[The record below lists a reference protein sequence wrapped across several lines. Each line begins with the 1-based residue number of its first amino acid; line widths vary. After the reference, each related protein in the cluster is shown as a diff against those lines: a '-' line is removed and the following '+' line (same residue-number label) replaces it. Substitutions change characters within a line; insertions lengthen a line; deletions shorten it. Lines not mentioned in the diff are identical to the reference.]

1 MMTLSVIPGSPSL
14 PRPGRKSKAMK
25 SNLKL
30 QLIFTD
36 RVGIAADV
44 ASLLS
49 QQGVNIAFFEMDV
62 RGDRATIY
70 LDSEGS
76 QATDW
81 DLLLD
86 RLKTLADLREIFTIE
101 TLPQEERE
109 KRLQVALDSISDGIL
124 GIDNKGRVA
133 IINRVARN
141 ILGCNDLRVGSTNIR
156 DLNRADETL
165 EECLSGK
172 SFTNEKRNLITPSG
186 RFQFLASGKTIKDS
200 SGRIVG
206 AVEIMKDMQQ
216 IKELSTAVAPSN
228 QFSFSDMVGRSPA
241 IMEAIT
247 FAQKIAR
254 ADTVVSIHGESGTGK
269 ELFASAIHTESGRS
283 GLFVPIN
290 CAALPE
296 ALLESELFGYV
307 GGAFSGAE
315 KNGKTGLFEVAKD
328 GTIFLDEIA
337 EMPLSLQA
345 KMLRVIQE
353 KKVRKI
359 GGSHEIPINARIIT
373 ATNKNLAEMV
383 KKQMFREDL
392 YYRICVF
399 PIYAPPLRE
408 RRADI
413 PLLVEHFLFHLNSRL
428 EKNWQS
434 LSSGAM
440 EKLRQHHWPG
450 NIRELKNVIERS
462 AILCDTLKIEA
473 ADILFGKEVGKAIQE
488 TKEIDTGELGTTP
501 LSTLVERLE
510 TQYIAAA
517 LKQTRSKRQAARL
530 LGLTHTA
537 LLNRIKKYH
546 M

>member
-1 MMTLSVIPGSPSL
+1 MNQ
-14 PRPGRKSKAMK
+14 PRK

-30 QLIFTD
+30 QLIFSD

-44 ASLLS
+44 ATLMSE
-49 QQGVNIAFFEMDV
+49 QRINIAFFEMDV
-62 RGDRATIY
+62 RGDRTTIY
-70 LDSEGS
+70 LEAEG
-76 QATDW
+76 TPGIDW
-81 DLLLD
+81 KVFLD
-86 RLKTLADLREIFTIE
+86 KLKTIPDLKEVFTIQ

-124 GIDNKGRVA
+124 GIDNRGRVA

-141 ILGCNDLRVGSTNIR
+141 ILGCDDREVTGTNIR
-156 DLNRADETL
+156 SLNRADQKL
-165 EECLSGK
+165 EECLSDRP
-172 SFTNEKRNLITPSG
+172 FTNVKKNLITPSG
-186 RFQFLASGKTIKDS
+186 RFQFLATGKTIKDS

-206 AVEIMKDMQQ
+206 AVEIMKDMQE

-228 QFSFSDMVGRSPA
+228 QFSFSDMIGRSPA

-254 ADTVVSIHGESGTGK
+254 ADAVVSIYGESGTGK
-269 ELFASAIHTESGRS
+269 ELFASAIHSESGRS
-283 GLFVPIN
+283 GPFVPIN

-296 ALLESELFGYV
+296 TLLESELFGYV
-307 GGAFSGAE
+307 GGAFSGAQ
-315 KNGKTGLFEVAKD
+315 KDGKAGLFEVATD

-353 KKVRKI
+353 KKVRRI
-359 GGSHEIPINARIIT
+359 GGSKEIPINVRIIT

-383 KKQMFREDL
+383 DKQLFREDL
-392 YYRICVF
+392 YYRISVF
-399 PIYAPPLRE
+399 PIYTPPLRE
-408 RRADI
+408 RKDDI

-434 LSSGAM
+434 LSPEAV
-440 EKLRQHHWPG
+440 EKLRQHNWPG
-450 NIRELKNVIERS
+450 NIRELKNVIERA
-462 AILCDTLKIEA
+462 AILSATPMIEA
-473 ADILFGKEVGKAIQE
+473 EFILFGKEVGKAIQG
-488 TKEIDTGELGTTP
+488 TKAEEAEDLGTISLP
-501 LSTLVERLE
+501 ALVERVE
-510 TQYIAAA
+510 KQYIAAA

-537 LLNRIKKYH
+537 LLNRMKKYGDNLERN
-546 M
+546 

>member
-1 MMTLSVIPGSPSL
+1 
-14 PRPGRKSKAMK
+14 MK
-25 SNLKL
+25 SNRKL

-36 RVGIAADV
+36 RVGIAANV
-44 ASLLS
+44 ATLMSE
-49 QQGVNIAFFEMDV
+49 QRINIAFFEMDV
-62 RGDRATIY
+62 QGDQTTIY
-70 LDSEGS
+70 LEAEGPPAINWDSF
-76 QATDW
+76 
-81 DLLLD
+81 LD
-86 RLKTLADLREIFTIE
+86 KLKTISDLREVSVIQ

-109 KRLQVALDSISDGIL
+109 KRLQVALDSISDGVL
-124 GIDNKGRVA
+124 GIDNQGEVV

-141 ILGCNDLRVGSTNIR
+141 ILGCDDREVTGTNIR
-156 DLNRADETL
+156 DLKRADQRL

-172 SFTNEKRNLITPSG
+172 SFTNVKKNLIAPNG
-186 RFQFLASGKTIKDS
+186 RFQFLATGKPIKGS

-206 AVEIMKDMQQ
+206 AVEIMKDMQE
-216 IKELSTAVAPSN
+216 IKELSTAVAPSS

-254 ADTVVSIHGESGTGK
+254 ADTVVSIYGESGTGK

-315 KNGKTGLFEVAKD
+315 KNGKAGLFEVARD

-359 GGSHEIPINARIIT
+359 GGSHEIPISARIIT

-383 KKQMFREDL
+383 EKQLFREDL
-392 YYRICVF
+392 YYRVSVF
-399 PIYAPPLRE
+399 PIYTPPLRE
-408 RRADI
+408 RREDI
-413 PLLVEHFLFHLNSRL
+413 PLLVEQFLFHLNSRL

-434 LSSGAM
+434 LSSEAM
-440 EKLRQHHWPG
+440 EKLRQHSWPG
-450 NIRELKNVIERS
+450 NIRELKNVIERA
-462 AILCDTLKIEA
+462 AILSDTPQIEA
-473 ADILFGKEVGKAIQE
+473 EYILFGKEIGKAIQK
-488 TKEIDTGELGTTP
+488 TKEVDTGELGVTP
-501 LSTLVERLE
+501 LPALVERVE
-510 TQYIAAA
+510 KQYIAAA
-517 LKQTRSKRQAARL
+517 LKQSRSKRQAARL

-537 LLNRIKKYH
+537 LLNRIKKYGPR
-546 M
+546 MERK